1 MVVFEQGVPK
11 KAMYRRFNIRTVVG
25 PDDFASMEEVLTR
38 RFHRWQASQ
47 EAGNRVGK
55 KPDLAFSLLPDLLL
69 VDGGKGQLSRA
80 VKVLQDFN
88 LLDRVPV
95 AGLAKGE
102 EELFIPGKF
111 GSTYLERHS
120 QGLYLIQRIRDEAH
134 RFAITAHRKR
144 REKQGLASRLDVI
157 PGVGPARRKALLQ
170 KFGSIEG
177 IKDAPPEEIA
187 EIKGITLEMAQ
198 SIKVQLE

>member
-1 MVVFEQGVPK
+1 VLS
-11 KAMYRRFNIRTVVG
+11 RRFR
-25 PDDFASMEEVLTR
+25 
-38 RFHRWQASQ
+38 RWQAHQ
-47 EAGNRVGK
+47 EEEKVGK
-55 KPDLAFSLLPDLLL
+55 KPDMAFSVLPDLLL

-80 VKVLQDFN
+80 VKVLDHYN

-95 AGLAKGE
+95 AGLAKQE
-102 EELFIPGKF
+102 EELFVPGEHE
-111 GSTYLERHS
+111 SIYLERHS

-144 REKQGLASRLDVI
+144 RQKQGLASRLDVI
-157 PGVGPARRKALLQ
+157 PGVGPTRRRALLK

-177 IKDAPPEEIA
+177 IKDAPPEQIA
-187 EIKGITLEMAQ
+187 EIKGITLELAQ